1 MWSQFGTVKECN
13 IGNNKIWKEAIVI
26 NDLINKEDIKIENMI
41 YEIRGKQ
48 VILDSDLTKLYECAN
63 GTKTINLAVKRHI
76 NRFPERFMFQL
87 TDEESKLYLRF
98 QFETSN
104 IKGGRRYNPYVFTE
118 QGVAMLATVLRTP
131 VAEEVSIR
139 IMDAFVAMRKYIST
153 NLIEQKYI
161 NDMVLKD
168 SKRIDLLEDAFS
180 SFKDKNNHI
189 FFEGQIYDAYSL
201 MIKIFE
207 KAESSIVIID
217 NYIDKNILDILS
229 KTNRKV
235 TLVTNKYNNI
245 DYEKY
250 KEQYNNVT
258 SVVNNSFHDRFIILD
273 KKYLYHSGASFKDLG
288 EKCFAITKIESKEIL
303 DNLLD
308 KLE

>member
-1 MWSQFGTVKECN
+1 MQGGF
-13 IGNNKIWKEAIVI
+13 II
-26 NDLINKEDIKIENMI
+26 NDLIEKEDVKIENMI

-48 VILDSDLTKLYECAN
+48 VMLDSDLAKLYHVE
-63 GTKTINLAVKRHI
+63 TKRINEAVK
-76 NRFPERFMFQL
+76 NNMEKFPERFSWKL
-87 TDEESKLYLRF
+87 TEEESKMFLVEIF
-98 QFETSN
+98 DQKNIETR
-104 IKGGRRYNPYVFTE
+104 GGRYRCPRVFTE
-118 QGVAMLATVLRTP
+118 QGVAMLATILKSKIATQ
-131 VAEEVSIR
+131 VSIR

-161 NDMVLKD
+161 NDLVLKD
-168 SKRIDLLEDAFS
+168 SKRIDVLENAFS
-180 SFKDKNNHI
+180 RFKEQNNHI

-201 MIKIFE
+201 MLKIFD
-207 KAESSIVIID
+207 KSKNSIIIID

-258 SVVNNSFHDRFIILD
+258 LVFNNSFHDRFIILD
-273 KKYLYHSGASFKDLG
+273 KEVLYHSGASFKDLG
-288 EKCFAITKIESKEIL
+288 KRCFAITKIKSKEIL
-303 DNLLD
+303 DSLLD
-308 KLE
+308 KLQLQLT

>member
-1 MWSQFGTVKECN
+1 M
-13 IGNNKIWKEAIVI
+13 VI
-26 NDLINKEDIKIENMI
+26 NDLIVKENKKIEDMI

-48 VILDSDLTKLYECAN
+48 VMLDSDLAKLYECAN

-87 TDEESKLYLRF
+87 TKDEYYEILRF
-98 QFETSN
+98 QFETLELEQGKYS
-104 IKGGRRYNPYVFTE
+104 KYLPYVFTE

-161 NDMVLKD
+161 NDLVLKD

-180 SFKDKNNHI
+180 SFKEQNNHI

-201 MIKIFE
+201 MIKIFD
-207 KAESSIVIID
+207 KAKESIIIID

-229 KTNRKV
+229 KTNKQV
-235 TLVTNKYNNI
+235 TLITNKYRI
-245 DYEKY
+245 QDYEKY

-258 SVVNNSFHDRFIILD
+258 LVVNNSFHDRFIILD
-273 KKYLYHSGASFKDLG
+273 KKDLYHSGASFKDLG
-288 EKCFAITKIESKEIL
+288 KKCFAITKIESKE
-303 DNLLD
+303 LLNSLLE